1 MAAILSPITGEVL
14 QELAVTE
21 PGALDGV
28 FARAGAAF
36 GEWSSRPAAERGRI
50 LIRASELMR
59 ERIEDIAQ
67 LETLNTGKVIA
78 DTRREA
84 ERAASCFLYYGGYA
98 DKITGTVIPVP
109 GEYHTYTR
117 REPYGI
123 SVGIIPWN
131 VPYFFAA
138 KKFAPAL
145 AFGNVSILK
154 PAAETPL
161 TALLLAS
168 ILEEAGV
175 PRGAAQVVTGG
186 ADIGAALVSD
196 PRTSLVV
203 FTGSHTSGA
212 AVAEACARRLT
223 PVALELGGK
232 SPQLVFEDADVDA
245 ALRGVLTGI
254 FGACGQMC
262 IAGSRVYVQKRLY
275 EPFLERLA
283 RRVSELHVGDPR
295 DPGTD
300 IGPQATRAQQEKTKR
315 LIAEGIDVG
324 AQVVAQADLPSDPG
338 LAGGFFVPPT
348 VFVDADPASSV
359 ARQEIFGPVLVVG
372 TFDDEDDAIR
382 LAHETD
388 FGLAAGIWTGDV
400 GRAHRVAARLRA
412 GTIWIN
418 SYRTLSDMV
427 PFGGVG
433 LSGYGREGGTEALGL
448 YTWVKSVWTS
458 TAAGGR

>member
-1 MAAILSPITGEVL
+1 VTAILSPITGEVL
-14 QELAVTE
+14 EELQATE
-21 PGALDGV
+21 PGALDGA
-28 FARAGAAF
+28 FARASAAF
-36 GEWSSRPAAERGRI
+36 EEWSLRPAAERGRI

-59 ERIEDIAQ
+59 DRVEEIAQ

-98 DKITGTVIPVP
+98 DKVTGTVIPVP

-123 SVGIIPWN
+123 AVGIIPWN

-161 TALLLAS
+161 TALLLAR
-168 ILEEAGV
+168 ILQEAGV
-175 PRGAAQVVTGG
+175 PEGAAQVVTGG
-186 ADIGAALVSD
+186 ADIGAALAAD

-212 AVAEACARRLT
+212 AVAEACGRRLS

-262 IAGSRVYVQKRLY
+262 IAGSRVYVHKSLY
-275 EPFLERLA
+275 EAFVERLT

-295 DPGTD
+295 DPRTD
-300 IGPQATRAQQEKTKR
+300 VGPQATQAQRDKTKR
-315 LIAEGIDVG
+315 LIADGIDEG
-324 AQVVAQADLPSDPG
+324 AHIVAQADLPPDPE

-348 VFVDADPASSV
+348 VFVDADPASSI
-359 ARQEIFGPVLVVG
+359 AQQEIFGPVLVIG
-372 TFDDEDDAIR
+372 SFDDDDDAVR
-382 LAHETD
+382 LAHQTD
-388 FGLAAGIWTGDV
+388 FGLAAGIWTRDV
-400 GRAHRVAARLRA
+400 GRAHRIAARLRA

-458 TAAGGR
+458 TATDGR

>member
-1 MAAILSPITGEVL
+1 MQAILSPITGEIL
-14 QELAVTE
+14 DELPVTE
-21 PGALDGV
+21 PGGLGGV
-28 FARAGAAF
+28 FARASAAF
-36 GEWSSRPAAERGRI
+36 EEWSLLPAAERGRI

-59 ERIEDIAQ
+59 DRIEEIAQ

-123 SVGIIPWN
+123 AVGIIPWN

-168 ILEEAGV
+168 ILQEAGV
-175 PRGAAQVVTGG
+175 PEGAAQIVTGG
-186 ADIGAALVSD
+186 ADIGAALVAD

-212 AVAEACARRLT
+212 AVAEACARRLS

-262 IAGSRVYVQKRLY
+262 IAGSRVYVQKSLY
-275 EPFLERLA
+275 GPFLERLTQ
-283 RRVSELHVGDPR
+283 RVSELRIGDPR
-295 DPGTD
+295 DPGID
-300 IGPQATRAQQEKTKR
+300 IGPQATRAQQDKTKR
-315 LIAEGIDVG
+315 LIAEGIDDG
-324 AQVVAQADLPSDPG
+324 AQVAAQADLPSDPE
-338 LAGGFFVPPT
+338 LAGGFFVAPT
-348 VFVDADPASSV
+348 VFVDADPASSI
-359 ARQEIFGPVLVVG
+359 AQQEIFGPVLVIG
-372 TFDDEDDAIR
+372 TFADENDAIQ
-382 LAHETD
+382 LAHQTD

-400 GRAHRVAARLRA
+400 GRAHRIAARLRV

-458 TAAGGR
+458 TAANGR